1 MADVWS
7 ELSRGCLAFTHTHA
21 SAITTT
27 TFKDTASL
35 IQSLWDESPPGVA
48 KTRLEQ
54 LKNAVRDSTALGKLV
69 VDAVEPEAAKAKT
82 AVANM
87 ANELATNPFTAKAA

>member
-21 SAITTT
+21 DAITTT
-27 TFKDTASL
+27 TFKDTVAL
-35 IQSLWDESPPGVA
+35 VQSLLDQSPPGVA

-54 LKNAVRDSTALGKLV
+54 LKKAISDSTAEAKPV
-69 VDAVEPEAAKAKT
+69 VDAVEPQAAKAKA

-87 ANELATNPFTAKAA
+87 AKELATNPFGPDA